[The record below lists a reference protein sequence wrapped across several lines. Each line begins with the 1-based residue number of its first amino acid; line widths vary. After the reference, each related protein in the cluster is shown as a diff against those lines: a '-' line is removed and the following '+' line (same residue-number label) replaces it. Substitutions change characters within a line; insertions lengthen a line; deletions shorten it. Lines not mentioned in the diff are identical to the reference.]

1 MKKKQGIAYFS
12 LRHRH
17 FCTMIGENKY
27 RDLTTGEEF
36 EELDDNAIRPV
47 VPEDL
52 LDSTILVESSEG
64 NKSHYIRVSYC
75 DVASTI
81 KVNELITV
89 DIDKNNK
96 LVGIRLNYQW
106 LSK

>member
-1 MKKKQGIAYFS
+1 MKKKQGLAYYS

-17 FCTMIGENKY
+17 FCTMVGENNY

-64 NKSHYIRVSYC
+64 NKSYYIRVSYC
-75 DVASTI
+75 DVQSTNKI
-81 KVNELITV
+81 SDLISV
-89 DIDKNNK
+89 DVDKNGK
-96 LVGIRLNYQW
+96 LIGVKLNYPW
-106 LSK
+106 LQI